1 MSIGK
6 YSWSLTENCI
16 KYPYMKDDLKFLMQ
30 SLPYILFVV
39 LMVSIFPIIYS
50 NTMVNGA
57 ENLDR
62 YWSVLTGG
70 QRVPPVITDAR
81 GLVGLKFLDNF
92 SKLVYIVNVENM
104 GNVTGINISEGD
116 KNQNGTVVLDLLNGT
131 RELKKR
137 VDRMLDVSP
146 EGKNT
151 GTISIGGA
159 SKDDLQGLLKG
170 KSISDF
176 HNLIVNGDIF
186 ITVNTKDYPQ
196 GEIRGNSFIGID
208 RLFPDFP
215 DIKWH

>member
-1 MSIGK
+1 
-6 YSWSLTENCI
+6 
-16 KYPYMKDDLKFLMQ
+16 
-30 SLPYILFVV
+30 
-39 LMVSIFPIIYS
+39 
-50 NTMVNGA
+50 
-57 ENLDR
+57 
-62 YWSVLTGG
+62 
-70 QRVPPVITDAR
+70 
-81 GLVGLKFLDNF
+81 
-92 SKLVYIVNVENM
+92 
-104 GNVTGINISEGD
+104 
-116 KNQNGTVVLDLLNGT
+116 
-131 RELKKR
+131 
-137 VDRMLDVSP
+137 MLDVSP